1 MIPCYNAKCGN
12 TRRVTRVTEQAH
24 IFELVDLS
32 LSLSLSL
39 RIYTL
44 FCPDSVYT

>member
-1 MIPCYNAKCGN
+1 MIPCYNAKLCGN
-12 TRRVTRVTEQAH
+12 ARRVTRVTEQAH

-32 LSLSLSL
+32 LSLSL

>member
-1 MIPCYNAKCGN
+1 MIPCYNAKLCGN
-12 TRRVTRVTEQAH
+12 ARRVTRVTRVTEQAH
-24 IFELVDLS
+24 IFELI
-32 LSLSLSL
+32 SLSLSL